1 VNNALNNTLFLPFA
15 NKQDKLTVTLYSN
28 KARLMILYIAE
39 KPSLGRAIAA
49 VLPKPQRNGDGFIEL
64 GNGDIV
70 SWCIGHLLE
79 QAEPEAY
86 NSAFK
91 KWQFEHLPIV
101 PQMWQLKARASSA
114 KQLSVLKK
122 LIQQADEL
130 VHAGDPDREGQLLV
144 DEVIAYCGVK
154 GDKLKQCK
162 RLLINDLNPP
172 AILRAL
178 NNLKANSD
186 FVPLAT
192 SALARSRADWL
203 YGLNMT
209 RAYTLQGQKAG
220 FQGVLSVGRVQTP
233 VLGLVVRR
241 DALIENFVSKPFYQV
256 LAHLQLSA
264 NDNTTPF
271 VAKWVP
277 SAACE
282 PYQDEEG
289 RVLHPGLAEKVAR
302 SITAQ
307 PALVTK
313 LEQKNKKQYA
323 PLPYNLSALQIDAAK
338 KYGMAAQQVLD
349 LTQQLYERYQLVTYP
364 RSDCRYLPKEQ
375 LGAVATISSAL
386 SGHNDE
392 LARMVAQADFSLVS
406 KAWNDKEV
414 GAHHAI
420 IPTEKAMDAS
430 RLSADLQKI
439 YGLIA
444 RQYLLQFYP
453 PYCYGE
459 TTVELTICGGLF
471 RTIAKT
477 EQQQGWKQWFGK
489 NNHNEA
495 NAKQQQGN
503 PDRQYATDRQNAE
516 QEQLLP
522 PLQQGQQLFCARGET
537 IEKHTQ
543 PPEHF
548 TDATLL
554 AAMTGISRFV
564 EDAAIKQILRDT
576 DGLGTEATRAGIIEL
591 LFKRGFLQR
600 QGKQILATSTGKSLI
615 AALPEMTSKPDMTAQ
630 WEAALLKIS
639 QKELSYQAFMQPLL
653 ATLNDLI
660 SNAQHAKP
668 EGLPTDTKPKW
679 QQRSARRTAVGADR
693 KPVSAKTSRHKKTAS
708 NNNG

>member
-1 VNNALNNTLFLPFA
+1 
-15 NKQDKLTVTLYSN
+15 
-28 KARLMILYIAE
+28 MILYIAE

-49 VLPKPQRNGDGFIEL
+49 VLSKPQRNGDGFIEL

-79 QAEPEAY
+79 QAEPEVY

-91 KWQFEHLPIV
+91 KWQLQHLPIV
-101 PQMWQLKARASSA
+101 PQVWQLKARASSA

-122 LIQQADEL
+122 LIQQADQL

-154 GDKLKQCK
+154 GDKLKQSK

-178 NNLKANSD
+178 QNLKPNSD
-186 FVPLAT
+186 FVPLST

-241 DALIENFVSKPFYQV
+241 DAQIEHFVSKPFYQV
-256 LAHLQLSA
+256 LAHLQLSV
-264 NDNTTPF
+264 NDNSTAF
-271 VAKWVP
+271 VAKWLP

-289 RVLHPGLAEKVAR
+289 RVLHPGLADKVAR

-375 LGAVATISSAL
+375 LAAVSTISSTL
-386 SGHNDE
+386 SCHNSE
-392 LARMVAQADFSLVS
+392 LAQMVAQADFSLVS
-406 KAWNDKEV
+406 KAWDDKEV

-420 IPTEKAMDAS
+420 IPTEKAVDAS

-459 TTVELTICGGLF
+459 TTVELNICGGLF

-489 NNHNEA
+489 NNHHE
-495 NAKQQQGN
+495 AKQQHS
-503 PDRQYATDRQNAE
+503 ATDRQQATDQQNAE
-516 QEQLLP
+516 QDQLLP
-522 PLQQGQQLFCARGET
+522 PLKEGQQLFCARGET

-564 EDAAIKQILRDT
+564 EDPAIKQILRDT

-591 LFKRGFLQR
+591 LFKRGFLVR
-600 QGKQILATSTGKSLI
+600 HGKNILATATGKSLI
-615 AALPEMTSKPDMTAQ
+615 AALPESTSKPDMTAQ

-660 SNAQHAKP
+660 SNAHHAKP
-668 EGLPTDTKPKW
+668 EGLPTDLKPKW
-679 QQRSARRTAVGADR
+679 QKRTGRRTVAGAGR
-693 KPVSAKTSRHKKTAS
+693 KPDTFIKTPKTNRPKKTTS
-708 NNNG
+708 NNNS

>member
-1 VNNALNNTLFLPFA
+1 
-15 NKQDKLTVTLYSN
+15 
-28 KARLMILYIAE
+28 MILYIAE

-49 VLPKPQRNGDGFIEL
+49 VLPKPHKNGDGFIEL
-64 GNGDIV
+64 GNGDVV

-79 QAEPEAY
+79 QAEPEDY

-91 KWQFEHLPIV
+91 KWQLQHLPIV
-101 PQMWQLKARASSA
+101 PQVWQLKERASSA

-144 DEVIAYCGVK
+144 DEVFAYCGVK
-154 GDKLKQCK
+154 GDKLKHSK
-162 RLLINDLNPP
+162 RLLINDLNPA
-172 AILRAL
+172 AIVRAL
-178 NNLKANSD
+178 QNQKANRD

-241 DALIENFVSKPFYQV
+241 DAQIENFVSKPFYQV
-256 LAHLQLSA
+256 LAHLQLSENENSA
-264 NDNTTPF
+264 AF
-271 VAKWVP
+271 VARWLP

-289 RVLHPGLAEKVAR
+289 RVLHPGLANKVAR

-338 KYGMAAQQVLD
+338 QYGMAAQQVLD
-349 LTQQLYERYQLVTYP
+349 LTQQLYEHYQLVTYP

-375 LGAVATISSAL
+375 LAAVPSISRAL
-386 SGHNDE
+386 SSHNHQ
-392 LARMVAQADFSLVS
+392 LAQMVAAADFSLVS
-406 KAWNDKEV
+406 QAWDDKKV

-420 IPTEKAMDAS
+420 IPTEKAMDTS

-444 RQYLLQFYP
+444 RQYLWQFFP

-459 TTVELTICGGLF
+459 TTVELKIAGGLF

-477 EQQQGWKQWFGK
+477 EQHLGWKQWLNK
-489 NNHNEA
+489 NNLDDTKARQQHNPE
-495 NAKQQQGN
+495 
-503 PDRQYATDRQNAE
+503 RQNAE
-516 QEQLLP
+516 QDQLLP
-522 PLQQGQQLFCARGET
+522 PLQLGQQLFCARGET
-537 IEKHTQ
+537 IKKNTQ

-564 EDAAIKQILRDT
+564 EDPAIKQILRDT

-600 QGKQILATSTGKSLI
+600 RGKHILATATGKSLI
-615 AALPEMTSKPDMTAQ
+615 SALPASASKPDMTAQ

-639 QKELSYQAFMQPLL
+639 QKELSYQGFMQPLL
-653 ATLNDLI
+653 NTLNNLI
-660 SNAQHAKP
+660 SQAHHAKP
-668 EGLPTDTKPKW
+668 EGLPTDLKPKW
-679 QQRSARRTAVGADR
+679 PKRAAGNRRKNTA
-693 KPVSAKTSRHKKTAS
+693 STSSKKTGSKTRRVKSTQLSTKAL
-708 NNNG
+708 

>member
-1 VNNALNNTLFLPFA
+1 
-15 NKQDKLTVTLYSN
+15 
-28 KARLMILYIAE
+28 M
-39 KPSLGRAIAA
+39 
-49 VLPKPQRNGDGFIEL
+49 
-64 GNGDIV
+64 
-70 SWCIGHLLE
+70 
-79 QAEPEAY
+79 
-86 NSAFK
+86 
-91 KWQFEHLPIV
+91 
-101 PQMWQLKARASSA
+101 
-114 KQLSVLKK
+114 
-122 LIQQADEL
+122 
-130 VHAGDPDREGQLLV
+130 

-154 GDKLKQCK
+154 GDKLKQSK
-162 RLLINDLNPP
+162 RLLINDLNPS

-178 NNLKANSD
+178 QNQQPNSD

-241 DALIENFVSKPFYQV
+241 DAQIENFVSKPFYQV
-256 LAHLQLSA
+256 LAHLQSA
-264 NDNTTPF
+264 ENDNSMAFT
-271 VAKWVP
+271 AKWVP

-289 RVLHPGLAEKVAR
+289 RVLHPGLANKVAR

-375 LGAVATISSAL
+375 LSAVPAISSAL
-386 SGHNDE
+386 SSHNHE
-392 LARMVAQADFSLVS
+392 LAQLVAQADFSLVS
-406 KAWNDKEV
+406 KAWDDKEV

-459 TTVELTICGGLF
+459 TTVELNISGGLF

-489 NNHNEA
+489 NSEA
-495 NAKQQQGN
+495 TTAAQHAAGEQQHSES
-503 PDRQYATDRQNAE
+503 A
-516 QEQLLP
+516 QLLP
-522 PLQQGQQLFCARGET
+522 PLQLGQQLFCARGET

-600 QGKQILATSTGKSLI
+600 QGKQILATATGKSLI
-615 AALPEMTSKPDMTAQ
+615 AALPQSSTKPDMTAQ

-653 ATLNDLI
+653 GTLHNLI

-668 EGLPTDTKPKW
+668 EGLPTDLKPKW
-679 QQRSARRTAVGADR
+679 QKRKSRRTVAGTVAGAGR
-693 KPVSAKTSRHKKTAS
+693 KSATVKSGRTKKQPQTNTGKNS
-708 NNNG
+708 